1 MTRQKED
8 RGAYLG
14 ALLAAR
20 SKADPKNA
28 SAIYRISANVA
39 TLRRYAKTLR
49 HFAEVDCNT
58 GLTPAQEKR
67 RDNLARSVAEIAA
80 LYGMG
85 ATCQGDPRGPVV
97 RLTAPE
103 GETGFVGDGWA
114 ASDGWAV
121 Y

>member
-1 MTRQKED
+1 MPKTLED

-20 SKADPKNA
+20 TKADSKDA

-39 TLRRYAKTLR
+39 TLRRYAKTLKTL
-49 HFAEVDCNT
+49 AEADCNY
-58 GLTPAQEKR
+58 GLTPRQETR
-67 RDNLARSVAEIAA
+67 RANLERSVAEIAA
-80 LYGMG
+80 LYGLG

-103 GETGFVGDGWA
+103 GESGFIGDGWA
-114 ASDGWAV
+114 ASDGWAI